1 MNISPNT
8 PSSGN
13 SEKVILELIQYDRT
27 RHQRFDQLAV
37 DELIEK
43 INPELVNWINVD
55 GLSDN
60 SILERLQNHFNLH
73 FLLVDDIL
81 NEQRPKAEE
90 YDDYLFFTLKMLYRI
105 NGKEAEYEQVSFV
118 LGNHYLISFQ
128 QKEGDLFD
136 GFRER
141 IRLDQGKVRKRK
153 SDYLLYRLIDIIVD
167 NYYNVLDKISN
178 QIDEIEDLV
187 HETPSAENFRQ
198 IQMLRSDL
206 IYLRKSVYPLRE
218 ALNLMIKGES
228 GFVEEE
234 NVRYYSDVYDHVIH
248 LLESI
253 DTYKDIAAGLMDVH
267 MNSLNTRLNEVMKV
281 LTIMSTIFIP
291 LTFVVGVYGMNF
303 EVMPELGWKYGY
315 AMVWVINLII
325 VVLMILYFK
334 FKKWF

>member
-37 DELIEK
+37 GELIGK

-60 SILERLQNHFNLH
+60 SILEQLQNHFNLH

-105 NGKEAEYEQVSFV
+105 NGKEVEYEQVSFV

-136 GFRER
+136 AFRER

-187 HETPSAENFRQ
+187 HETPNAENFRQ

-234 NVRYYSDVYDHVIH
+234 NVRYYSDVYDHVIQ

-325 VVLMILYFK
+325 VVLMIRYFK